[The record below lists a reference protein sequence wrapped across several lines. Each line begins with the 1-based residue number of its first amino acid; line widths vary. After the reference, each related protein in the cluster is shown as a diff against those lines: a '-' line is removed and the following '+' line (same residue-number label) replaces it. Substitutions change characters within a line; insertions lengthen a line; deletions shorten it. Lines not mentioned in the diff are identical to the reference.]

1 MVAQEKIAEAA
12 RILSDAARPRKI
24 ILFGSYGR
32 GEPREDSD
40 VDLLIVEADVKDRVA
55 EMARLNRALSPLR
68 ISVDLL
74 VVSHETFEYW
84 ATTPGNVY
92 FDAIREGKVLYE
104 AA

>member
-12 RILSDAARPRKI
+12 KILLDAARPRKI

-32 GEPREDSD
+32 GEPAGDSD
-40 VDLLIVEADVKDRVA
+40 VDLLVVEADVKDRVA

-74 VVSHETFEYW
+74 VVSQETFEYW
-84 ATTPGNVY
+84 STTPGNVY
-92 FDAIREGKVLYE
+92 FDAVSEGKVLYE

>member
-12 RILSDAARPRKI
+12 RILADAARPQKI

-32 GEPREDSD
+32 GVPREDSD
-40 VDLLIVEADVKDRVA
+40 VDLLVVEADVTDRVA
-55 EMARLNRALSPLR
+55 EMARLNRAISPLR
-68 ISVDLL
+68 MAVDLL
-74 VVSHETFEYW
+74 VVSRAMFDYW

-92 FDAIREGKVLYE
+92 FNAIREGKVLYE

>member
-1 MVAQEKIAEAA
+1 MVAQEKIAKAT
-12 RILSDAARPRKI
+12 RILSDAAHPRKI

-32 GEPREDSD
+32 GEPLEDSD

-55 EMARLNRALSPLR
+55 EMTRLNRALSPLR

-74 VVSHETFEYW
+74 VVSQEMFEYW
-84 ATTPGNVY
+84 ASTPGNVY
-92 FDAIREGKVLYE
+92 FNAVREGKVLYE

>member
-1 MVAQEKIAEAA
+1 MVAQEKIAEAT
-12 RILSDAARPRKI
+12 RILSDTARPYKI

-40 VDLLIVEADVKDRVA
+40 VDLMIVEADVKDRVA
-55 EMARLNRALSPLR
+55 EMTRLNRILSPLR

-74 VVSHETFEYW
+74 VVSREMFEYW

-92 FDAIREGKVLYE
+92 FDAVREGKVLYE

>member
-1 MVAQEKIAEAA
+1 MVAQEKIAEAT
-12 RILSDAARPRKI
+12 RILSDAARPCKI

-55 EMARLNRALSPLR
+55 EMTRLNRLLSPLR

-74 VVSHETFEYW
+74 VVSREMFEYW
-84 ATTPGNVY
+84 ETTPGNVY
-92 FDAIREGKVLYE
+92 FNAVREGKVLYE

>member
-12 RILSDAARPRKI
+12 RILSAAARPRKI

-40 VDLLIVEADVKDRVA
+40 VDLLIVEAEVKDRVA

-74 VVSHETFEYW
+74 VVSQDTFDYW
-84 ATTPGNVY
+84 AATPGNVY
-92 FDAIREGKVLYE
+92 FDAINEGRVLYE

>member
-12 RILSDAARPRKI
+12 RILSDAVRPRKI

-32 GEPREDSD
+32 CEPLDDSD
-40 VDLLIVEADVKDRVA
+40 IDLLIVETEVKDRVA

-68 ISVDLL
+68 ISVYLL
-74 VVSHETFEYW
+74 VVSQEMFEHW
-84 ATTPGNVY
+84 AITPGNVY